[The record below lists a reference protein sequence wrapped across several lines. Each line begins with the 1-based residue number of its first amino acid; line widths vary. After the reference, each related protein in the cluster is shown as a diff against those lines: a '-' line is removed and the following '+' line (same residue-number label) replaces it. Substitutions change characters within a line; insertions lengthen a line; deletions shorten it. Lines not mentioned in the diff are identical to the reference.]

1 MAMYRFVALSTPVPG
16 SEEELERWYDE
27 QHIPDSLKLDGF
39 IAAQRFRL
47 DDGPVGNPAVPK
59 WKVMVIYEIESD
71 DIAATMAQIRR
82 VVRTPA
88 MPLTDALDTSTAL
101 RLLGCAAAP
110 RFAKQQV

>member
-1 MAMYRFVALSTPVPG
+1 MAMYRFVALSTPAPG
-16 SEEELERWYDE
+16 REEELERWYDQ

-47 DDGPVGNPAVPK
+47 DDGPVGSPSVPK

-71 DIAATMAQIRR
+71 NIAATMAQIQR

-88 MPLTDALDTSTAL
+88 MPLTDALDMSTAL
-101 RLLGCAAAP
+101 RLLGSAASP
-110 RFAKQQV
+110 RFTRQQN

>member
-1 MAMYRFVALSTPVPG
+1 MTMYRFVALSTPVPG
-16 SEEELERWYDE
+16 REEELERWYDQ

-47 DDGPVGNPAVPK
+47 DDGPVGSPSVPK

-71 DIAATMAQIRR
+71 DIAATMAQIQR

-88 MPLTDALDTSTAL
+88 MPLTDALDMSTAL
-101 RLLGCAAAP
+101 RLLGREGSR
-110 RFAKQQV
+110 RFVKPAS